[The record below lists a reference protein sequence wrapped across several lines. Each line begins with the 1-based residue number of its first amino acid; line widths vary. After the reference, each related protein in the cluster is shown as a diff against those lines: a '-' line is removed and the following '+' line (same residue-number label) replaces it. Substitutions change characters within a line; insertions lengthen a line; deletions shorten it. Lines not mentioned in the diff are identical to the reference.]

1 MTERIVQRRTVLALT
16 AGGAGALLT
25 GCVVQA
31 QPQTAAPAQPAQQPA
46 QPAQPTRAAQSA
58 QPSTAAPPKQPAQN
72 ALARLDDVPAGGGVV
87 LADQKLVLT
96 RNDAGKAFAF
106 SAVCTHQ
113 GCIVA
118 EVRGGTINCACHGS
132 TFDASTGQVVNGP
145 ARQPL
150 PPVSVQQRDGAIFR
164 A

>member
-31 QPQTAAPAQPAQQPA
+31 QPRTAAPAQPAQQPA
-46 QPAQPTRAAQSA
+46 QPAQPAQTT
-58 QPSTAAPPKQPAQN
+58 QPSKAAPPKQPARN
-72 ALARLDDVPAGGGVV
+72 ALARLADVPAGGGVV

-118 EVRGGTINCACHGS
+118 EVAGGTINCACHGS
-132 TFDASTGQVVNGP
+132 KFDASTGQVVNGP